1 MASVIDPLNLISALA
16 AVLAVGLTLITVIAH
31 RNVDQARNA
40 AEKAKTEAEEARKEV
55 RIVSETVIARAEAL
69 ALTSHLLERMQVAAR
84 KSSDL
89 SKEADAIVD
98 QDQSASYALNL
109 NASGLGILAGFFSSL
124 HRWMLEP
131 HLISTDDLNAQAVA
145 LGPFLQKLH
154 QPDTIGSDIRSTQQ
168 RLRADHWQ
176 PAARLLENL
185 LKSIRTPSFSINVP
199 ASELDKVSKVL
210 RNVREELNR
219 L

>member
-1 MASVIDPLNLISALA
+1 MASAIDPLNLISALA

-89 SKEADAIVD
+89 SKEADAIID

-145 LGPFLQKLH
+145 
-154 QPDTIGSDIRSTQQ
+154 
-168 RLRADHWQ
+168 
-176 PAARLLENL
+176 
-185 LKSIRTPSFSINVP
+185 
-199 ASELDKVSKVL
+199 
-210 RNVREELNR
+210 
-219 L
+219 